1 MKRLNRSNRTARSLR
16 RYRDSQAKLII
27 AKRRY
32 QDALRRYRDAED
44 EAKTSKL
51 KAMKD
56 KLDEKF
62 AMFAKD
68 HPELSPE
75 YKHYKEASLKVSA
88 LFNTLIAGGVS
99 IGATKALLDLKKA
112 GLTLKDIGMSVPRV
126 IGIFVLAFANAIL
139 AYVEWKKGKE
149 LEKERLLSERA

>member
-1 MKRLNRSNRTARSLR
+1 MKRSTRSIR

-44 EAKTSKL
+44 EAKTSKI
-51 KAMKD
+51 KALKD

-68 HPELSPE
+68 HPELVAA
-75 YKHYKEASLKVSA
+75 YKRYKEVSYKVGFCLNA
-88 LFNTLIAGGVS
+88 IIAGAGTGMT
-99 IGATKALLDLKKA
+99 IKLLMDLKKA
-112 GLTLKDIGMSVPRV
+112 GLTLKEVGSSVPKV
-126 IGIFVLAFANAIL
+126 IGLFILALANAIIS
-139 AYVEWKKGKE
+139 YVEWKKAKA
-149 LEKERLLSERA
+149 LEKERLLSEQA